1 MTTGIELTRPVGEIV
16 AESIGRSEVFEKFG
30 IDYCCGGAAALGEAC
45 KAKGIDA
52 AAVMEALNAYDAA
65 ANGGAENAINP
76 ATMGLT
82 ELCDHIEQTHHAYLR
97 DALPRITGLTAKI
110 AEVYR
115 DSHPELAG
123 LAQVYAGLRLE
134 LEQHMLKEEQILFPV
149 IREMEATDGNFDF
162 HCGSLS
168 APISVMEME
177 HDNAG
182 GALAKM
188 RAITRDYI
196 PPVDACTTY
205 KAMLDALATLER
217 DLHIHIHKENNV
229 LFPRALAMEQE
240 SQSAAASQ

>member
-1 MTTGIELTRPVGEIV
+1 MTLNIELTRTVGEIV

-30 IDYCCGGAAALGEAC
+30 IDYCCGGATPLGEAC
-45 KAKGIDA
+45 AAKGLDPAI
-52 AAVMEALNAYDAA
+52 VVSALVEF
-65 ANGGAENAINP
+65 NGSAP
-76 ATMGLT
+76 ASDVDPKAMGLT

-97 DALPRITGLTAKI
+97 EALPRITGLTAKI
-110 AEVYR
+110 AEVYSE
-115 DSHPELAG
+115 SHPELAV
-123 LAQVYAGLRLE
+123 LARTFAGLRLE

-149 IREMEATDGNFDF
+149 IRAMESSDGEFEF
-162 HCGSLS
+162 HCGNLS

-188 RAITRDYI
+188 RAITHDYI

-205 KAMLDALATLER
+205 KAALDALATLER

-229 LFPRALAMEQE
+229 LFPRALAMESE
-240 SQSAAASQ
+240 AKAAAPQA

>member
-1 MTTGIELTRPVGEIV
+1 MTTGFELTRTVGDIV

-30 IDYCCGGAAALGEAC
+30 IDYCCGGATPLGEAC
-45 KAKGIDA
+45 AAKGLDP
-52 AAVMEALNAYDAA
+52 AAVVNALTEF
-65 ANGGAENAINP
+65 NGSNPLADVNP
-76 ATMGLT
+76 AAMGLA

-97 DALPRITGLTAKI
+97 DALPRLTGLLTKI

-168 APISVMEME
+168 APITVMEME

-188 RAITRDYI
+188 REITHDYI

-205 KAMLDALATLER
+205 KASLDALATLER

-229 LFPRALAMEQE
+229 LFPRALAMEQVAKI
-240 SQSAAASQ
+240 SAAGA